1 MVVVWTPK
9 STACTSPTR
18 HLGVSV
24 RSRAHTLPVTCAH
37 LPSPSSSSASVVSL
51 SHTQSATP
59 VRHFDKHLTGKKRI
73 YFLDVNPLCFN
84 GSRPCMKSFAYWV
97 GLFFSKVSHRDP
109 VIAVLDGEG
118 GNEFRRHLLPSYKA
132 GRQSNNGSSDG
143 WLNRVEPQI
152 VQILQSCNVP
162 VVKIKGFEADD
173 VVATLMDQ
181 ALEYGYP
188 VMIGSPD
195 KDFKQLISNDVQIAM
210 PVPELRRW
218 CFYNMQHYIKQ
229 YGCDPTSDLSLRCF
243 MGDEVDGVPG
253 LQKLVPSFG
262 RKTAIKLLKK
272 HGSLENLLNA
282 AAVRIVGRDYA
293 QDALTKYADYLR
305 RNYQVLSLRRDASI
319 QLEENWLCE
328 RDSSNDSLVLSK
340 FVQKLSQGR
349 DVVRRSGQRVK
360 STA

>member
-1 MVVVWTPK
+1 MTIAAAP
-9 STACTSPTR
+9 PTHR
-18 HLGVSV
+18 LGASV
-24 RSRAHTLPVTCAH
+24 RSRPYTLPVTCSC

-51 SHTQSATP
+51 SHSQSATP
-59 VRHFDKHLTGKKRI
+59 VRHFDKHLTGKKSI
-73 YFLDVNPLCFN
+73 CFLDINPLCFN
-84 GSRPCMKSFAYWV
+84 GSRPCMKSFVYWV
-97 GLFFSKVSHRDP
+97 GLFFSKVSLRNP
-109 VIAVLDGEG
+109 VIAVLDGEE
-118 GNEFRRHLLPSYKA
+118 GNEFRRRLLPSYKA
-132 GRQSNNGSSDG
+132 TRSNNGSSSG

-162 VVKIKGFEADD
+162 VVKVKGFEADD
-173 VVATLMDQ
+173 VVATLTDQ
-181 ALEYGYP
+181 ALEYGYR

-218 CFYNMQHYIKQ
+218 CFYEMKHYIKQ

-243 MGDEVDGVPG
+243 MGDDVDGVPG
-253 LQKLVPSFG
+253 IQKLVPSFG

-319 QLEENWLCE
+319 RLEEQWLCE

-340 FVQKLSQGR
+340 FVHKLSKGR
-349 DVVRRSGQRVK
+349 DVVHRSGQRVK